1 MLNGHSNTGDSEKKR
16 RVTPSTDTPE
26 WAMKTRR
33 NSILCP
39 NCRKLISLD
48 EEICPYCGLVRPGA
62 HETMGKIRTV
72 MFMFNPV
79 SAILYVNIAFFALS
93 LILDPAGIFR
103 GGGPLGFLSP
113 SVPILQRLGA
123 SGFIPVVHN
132 HRYWS
137 LISASFLH
145 GGILHILFNMLAFRQ
160 LAPFVLGEFGL
171 HRFMNL
177 YILAGVAG
185 FAVSVAAGVPL
196 TIGASASICG
206 LIGAIIY
213 FGKSR
218 GGYYGDAIFKQ
229 ALGWV
234 IGLAIFGFIFS
245 GINNWAHGG
254 GLLSGLLLAYMMGYN
269 DQRPESAW
277 SKILAYISMVLTVVI
292 LLWAAVSSI
301 FYSFAA

>member
-1 MLNGHSNTGDSEKKR
+1 
-16 RVTPSTDTPE
+16 
-26 WAMKTRR
+26 
-33 NSILCP
+33 
-39 NCRKLISLD
+39 
-48 EEICPYCGLVRPGA
+48 
-62 HETMGKIRTV
+62 
-72 MFMFNPV
+72 
-79 SAILYVNIAFFALS
+79 
-93 LILDPAGIFR
+93 
-103 GGGPLGFLSP
+103 
-113 SVPILQRLGA
+113 
-123 SGFIPVVHN
+123 
-132 HRYWS
+132 
-137 LISASFLH
+137 
-145 GGILHILFNMLAFRQ
+145 
-160 LAPFVLGEFGL
+160 
-171 HRFMNL
+171 MNL